1 LIEWIGCLLLSKG
14 GSSGKIEPGGN
25 EKLRPQ
31 GKREGEMTMILDHVD
46 IWRHYAGLHH
56 GFDDAFAFLE
66 RKDLGDLLTGRH
78 PIEGERLYALVI
90 KEDGRGRDRARLETH
105 KRYIDIQ
112 FTVAGA
118 DDIGWKP
125 AAKYASID
133 QEYNPEK
140 DIAFFRDKPEV
151 WVTTLPGTF
160 AIFLPEDAHAPLGG
174 TGAIHKV
181 VVKVA
186 LTTE

>member
-1 LIEWIGCLLLSKG
+1 
-14 GSSGKIEPGGN
+14 
-25 EKLRPQ
+25 
-31 GKREGEMTMILDHVD
+31 MILDHLD
-46 IWRHYAGLHH
+46 NWRHYVALHPK
-56 GFDDAFAFLE
+56 FEDAFAFLG
-66 RKDLGDLLTGRH
+66 RKDLADLSAGRH
-78 PIEGERLYALVI
+78 EIEGERLYALVI

-112 FTVAGA
+112 FAVAGA

-125 AAKYASID
+125 AAKSASIG

-140 DIAFFRDKPEV
+140 DIAFFGDKPEA
-151 WVTTLPGTF
+151 WVTTLQGTF
-160 AIFLPEDAHAPLGG
+160 AIFFPEDAHAPLGG
-174 TGAIHKV
+174 TGPIHKV

>member
-1 LIEWIGCLLLSKG
+1 
-14 GSSGKIEPGGN
+14 
-25 EKLRPQ
+25 
-31 GKREGEMTMILDHVD
+31 MILDHLD
-46 IWRHYAGLHH
+46 NWRYYAALHH

-66 RKDLGDLLTGRH
+66 RKDLADLSPGRH
-78 PIEGERLYALVI
+78 SIKGERLYALVI
-90 KEDGRGRDRARLETH
+90 KEDGRGLDRARLETH

-125 AAKYASID
+125 AAKCAGID

-140 DIAFFRDKPEV
+140 DIAFFRDKPET
-151 WVTTLPGTF
+151 WVTVLPGTF

-186 LTTE
+186 LTAE

>member
-1 LIEWIGCLLLSKG
+1 
-14 GSSGKIEPGGN
+14 
-25 EKLRPQ
+25 
-31 GKREGEMTMILDHVD
+31 MTMILDHVNNGSL
-46 IWRHYAGLHH
+46 YAALHP
-56 GFDDAFAFLE
+56 GFEKAFAFLDQ
-66 RKDLGDLLTGRH
+66 KDLADLPDGRH
-78 PIEGERLYALVI
+78 PIEGEHLYALVI

-112 FTVAGA
+112 FAVAGA

-125 AAKYASID
+125 AAKCASID

-140 DIAFFRDKPEV
+140 DIAFFGDKPEA
-151 WVTTLPGTF
+151 WVTTLQGTF
-160 AIFLPEDAHAPLGG
+160 AIFFPEDAHAPLGG
-174 TGAIHKV
+174 TGPIHKV